1 MSPAPLDLPA
11 LVLELEILEA
21 RADASPFVRCFRT
34 VWAVF
39 EAPRGLGAP
48 EDLVDGRFLP
58 AAASAV
64 AGALMARFTEP
75 PMSKSPS
82 RSTRVFLFCMPPLD
96 PALEAELADL
106 APLPAWALGPRGG
119 AIVQQEGLL
128 WYLFCVLFKTLD

>member
-1 MSPAPLDLPA
+1 MSPVPLDLPV

-39 EAPRGLGAP
+39 EAPRGFGAP
-48 EDLVDGRFLP
+48 EDLVDGRFLL

-82 RSTRVFLFCMPPLD
+82 KSTRVFLFCMPPLD
-96 PALEAELADL
+96 PALEAELVDL

-119 AIVQQEGLL
+119 AIVSEG
-128 WYLFCVLFKTLD
+128 